1 MPIKKK
7 SRRSLHD
14 DQKSG
19 GGWEIVYSGFVLILL
34 CFFIMLSSFA
44 TIESAKIMRFVKS
57 FIEALSV
64 MPGGQKLES
73 GSTVLPASI
82 DMVDATSD
90 IGKIYKQLEQHAQE
104 LGLDQ
109 EVELSLTK
117 EGLIM
122 RLSDHAVFDVGEAL
136 ISHSALPLFNKIG
149 AILRRASYA
158 VRIEGH
164 TDNLPIKTAQYPSN
178 WELSTARAVNVL
190 RHFIETQ
197 DIPPQRLSAV
207 GFGEYRPLASND
219 SPQQRAKNR
228 RVEIIFLHKKAG
240 RLGVSQKN

>member
-1 MPIKKK
+1 
-7 SRRSLHD
+7 
-14 DQKSG
+14 
-19 GGWEIVYSGFVLILL
+19 
-34 CFFIMLSSFA
+34 
-44 TIESAKIMRFVKS
+44 
-57 FIEALSV
+57 
-64 MPGGQKLES
+64 
-73 GSTVLPASI
+73 
-82 DMVDATSD
+82 VDATSD

-136 ISHSALPLFNKIG
+136 ISPSALPLFNKIG
-149 AILRRASYA
+149 AILRRTSYA

-240 RLGVSQKN
+240 RLGVSQRN